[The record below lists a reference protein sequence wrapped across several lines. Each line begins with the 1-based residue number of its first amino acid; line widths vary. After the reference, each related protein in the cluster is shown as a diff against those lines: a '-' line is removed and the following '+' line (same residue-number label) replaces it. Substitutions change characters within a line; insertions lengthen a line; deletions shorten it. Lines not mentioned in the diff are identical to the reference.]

1 MLSTD
6 RIDEFGLDDFTLDR
20 LWYRQPA
27 ESFLAALPLGN
38 GRMGA
43 MVYGGVQEE
52 RIELNADTLWSGGPG
67 PRDRYRAAMHLPAL
81 REAVLRD
88 RDYARADEIAT
99 RMHGPDTEAYQP
111 LATLCLGFAGAA
123 GDVTDYRRA
132 LDLDRA
138 VHTTTYAL
146 DGVSIEREAFVSA
159 PAGVTALRIQ
169 AGRPGALAF
178 TARFDSA
185 HPDARAE
192 SGDEDEL
199 VIRGRVPAHIAFQHE
214 KPATYAP
221 DAGMGFAAVLCVV
234 APDGRIVTTSDSV
247 AVSDTDDVVILVAVA
262 TGYRGWRDAPIGP
275 DGSVIEEARQLLHAA
290 QRRPYRELRAE
301 HIADHQR
308 LYRACAVRLEPAD
321 ESSDTPADAPTDER
335 VAAARSGACDPR
347 LAALLFAY
355 GRYLL
360 IASSRPGTQPANLQG
375 IWNREV
381 APPWN
386 SDWTTNINLQMNY
399 WPAEST
405 GLGECHEPLF
415 DLIGDLAEAGARTA
429 KTSYR
434 ARGWCC
440 HHNTDLWRA
449 TNPVSGDP
457 VWATWPMAGPWLAA
471 HLWEHYR
478 FTGDTEFLAQRAY
491 PVMRGAARFVL
502 DILVDDGE
510 GRLVTCPST
519 SPEHHFRSPDGRLAA
534 VSAGSAMDY
543 WLIDEL
549 FETTA
554 TAAALL
560 GTDKTFAARLIRT
573 RSRLRRPVTGAD
585 GRLLEWWEDLPEED
599 AGHRHLSHLYAL
611 YPGSA
616 IDPLGDAAFVE
627 PASEAL
633 SRRLAHGGGG
643 TGWSLAW
650 VTALAARLGDAALAH
665 QTVRRLL
672 AISIAPNLFDLHPP
686 DLFQIDGNFG
696 ITAAI
701 AEMLLQSHNG
711 VLRLLPALPGDQWP
725 NGAAHGLRARG
736 GVVVDLR
743 WQRGELRQ
751 ASLTTT
757 RPMAELAVAIPGRSQ
772 ARTLRP
778 RRAEGRAPQ
787 PWALRRTADGQRI
800 LSTAHPEPATYLIDF
815 VE

>member
-1 MLSTD
+1 MLSAD
-6 RIDEFGLDDFTLDR
+6 RIDDFGSDDFTLDR
-20 LWYRQPA
+20 LWYRRPA
-27 ESFLAALPLGN
+27 ESFLEGLPLGN
-38 GRMGA
+38 GRLGA
-43 MVYGGVQEE
+43 MVYGGVREE

-88 RDYARADEIAT
+88 RDYVRADEIAT

-111 LATLCLGFAGAA
+111 LATLRIGFAGAA
-123 GDVTDYRRA
+123 DDVTGYRRT

-138 VHTTTYAL
+138 VHTTAYKL
-146 DGVSIEREAFVSA
+146 DGVSIERQAFVSA
-159 PAGVTALRIQ
+159 PAGVMALRIK
-169 AGRPGALAF
+169 AERSGALAF
-178 TARFDSA
+178 TARFDSV
-185 HPDARAE
+185 HPDTRTE
-192 SGDEDEL
+192 SHHEGEL
-199 VIRGRVPAHIAFQHE
+199 AIRGRVPAHIAFQHE
-214 KPATYAP
+214 RPATYSS
-221 DAGMGFAAVLCVV
+221 DAGMGFAAVLRVI
-234 APDGRIVTTSDSV
+234 APDGRVAMAPDSV
-247 AVSDTDDVVILVAVA
+247 TVSETDDVVILVAVA
-262 TGYRGWRDAPIGP
+262 TGYRGWRNAPLGP
-275 DGSVIEEARQLLHAA
+275 DDSVVQEARQFVHAA
-290 QRRPYRELRAE
+290 QRRSYEELHTE
-301 HIADHQR
+301 HVADHRR
-308 LYRACAVRLEPAD
+308 LYRACAVQLEPAD
-321 ESSDTPADAPTDER
+321 ESSDAPTEER
-335 VAAARSGACDPR
+335 TVAARSGSYDPR

-386 SDWTTNINLQMNY
+386 SDWTTNINVQMNY
-399 WPAEST
+399 WPAETT
-405 GLGECHEPLF
+405 GLAECHEPLF
-415 DLIGDLAEAGARTA
+415 DLIGDLAEAGACTA

-471 HLWEHYR
+471 HLWEHYQ
-478 FTGDTEFLAQRAY
+478 FTGDIEFLAKRAY
-491 PVMRGAARFVL
+491 PVMRGAARFAL

-519 SPEHHFRSPDGRLAA
+519 SPEHHFRAPDGRLAA

-560 GTDKTFAARLIRT
+560 GTDKTFAARLTRT
-573 RSRLRRPVTGAD
+573 RSQLRRPATGAD

-616 IDPLGDAAFVE
+616 IDPISETTCVE
-627 PASEAL
+627 PARKAL
-633 SRRLAHGGGG
+633 KRRLEHGGGG

-650 VTALAARLGDAALAH
+650 VTALAARLGEAELAH
-665 QTVRRLL
+665 QAVGTLL
-672 AISIAPNLFDLHPP
+672 TTSVAPNLFDLHPP
-686 DLFQIDGNFG
+686 GLFQIDGNFG

-711 VLRLLPALPGDQWP
+711 VLRLLPALPGDHWP
-725 NGAAHGLRARG
+725 NGVARGLRARG

-743 WQRGELRQ
+743 WQHGELRQ
-751 ASLTTT
+751 ARLTTS
-757 RPMAELAVAIPGRSQ
+757 RPLAELAVATPGRSQ
-772 ARTLRP
+772 ARTPRL
-778 RRAEGRAPQ
+778 RRADGRVTQ
-787 PWALRRTADGQRI
+787 PCTYRRADNGQLI
-800 LSTAHPEPATYLIDF
+800 LSTANPEPATYLIDF
-815 VE
+815 VD

>member
-1 MLSTD
+1 MLSAD

-27 ESFLAALPLGN
+27 QSFLEALPLGN
-38 GRMGA
+38 GLIGA
-43 MVYGGVQEE
+43 MVYGGAHEE

-111 LATLCLGFAGAA
+111 LATLRLGFAGAS
-123 GDVTDYRRA
+123 GDVTGYRRT

-138 VHTTTYAL
+138 IHTTAYAL

-159 PAGVTALRIQ
+159 PTGVMALRIK
-169 AGRPGALAF
+169 AARPGALAF

-185 HPDARAE
+185 HPDARTE
-192 SGDEDEL
+192 SDNEGEL
-199 VIRGRVPAHIAFQHE
+199 AIRGRVPAHIAFQHE
-214 KPATYAP
+214 QPATYAP
-221 DAGMGFAAVLCVV
+221 DAGMGFAAVLRVIAPGGRV
-234 APDGRIVTTSDSV
+234 AMTSDSV
-247 AVSDTDDVVILVAVA
+247 TVSDTDDVVILVAVA
-262 TGYRGWRDAPIGP
+262 TGYRGWRSAPIGP
-275 DGSVIEEARQLLHAA
+275 DRSVIEEAWQFVHAA
-290 QRRPYRELRAE
+290 QRRPYQELRAE
-301 HIADHQR
+301 HIADHRR
-308 LYRACAVRLEPAD
+308 LYRACAVRLEPGCD
-321 ESSDTPADAPTDER
+321 RADAPTDEL
-335 VAAARSGACDPR
+335 VAAARSGSCEPGI
-347 LAALLFAY
+347 AALLFAY

-360 IASSRPGTQPANLQG
+360 IASSRPGTQSANLQG

-386 SDWTTNINLQMNY
+386 SDWTTNINVQMNY
-399 WPAEST
+399 WPAETT

-471 HLWEHYR
+471 HLWEHCQ
-478 FTGDTEFLAQRAY
+478 FTGDMEFLAKRAY
-491 PVMRGAARFVL
+491 PVMRGAAQFVL

-560 GTDKTFAARLIRT
+560 GTDKTFAARLTRT
-573 RSRLRRPVTGAD
+573 RSQLRRPAAGED
-585 GRLLEWWEDLPEED
+585 GRLLEWWEDFPEED

-616 IDPLGDAAFVE
+616 IDPICDTTYVE
-627 PASEAL
+627 PASKAL
-633 SRRLAHGGGG
+633 KRRLENGGGG

-650 VTALAARLGDAALAH
+650 VTALAARLGDAALAD
-665 QTVRRLL
+665 QAVGRLL
-672 AISIAPNLFDLHPP
+672 ATSIAPNLFDLHPP

-711 VLRLLPALPGDQWP
+711 VLRLLPALPSDHWP
-725 NGAAHGLRARG
+725 NGTAHGLRARG
-736 GVVVDLR
+736 GVVVDVH
-743 WQRGELRQ
+743 WQTGELRQ
-751 ASLTTT
+751 ARLTTT
-757 RPMAELAVAIPGRSQ
+757 RPLAELAVAMPGRSQ
-772 ARTLRP
+772 ARTPRL
-778 RRAEGRAPQ
+778 RRADSRAPQ
-787 PWALRRTADGQRI
+787 PCTHRRTADGQLI
-800 LSTAHPEPATYLIDF
+800 LSTAHPEPATYLVDF
-815 VE
+815 AD